1 MTAGKM
7 HGMAS
12 LFRYMFARSTSRA
25 GQTDKVTRSS
35 SRKQNIHCEV
45 ERANEGTPDGEEIVG
60 VLCARNDVDEKQRFA
75 VETKKKGRGYWRTR
89 CLSDGTESRL

>member
-12 LFRYMFARSTSRA
+12 VFRYMFARSTSRA

-35 SRKQNIHCEV
+35 SRKQNVHCEV
-45 ERANEGTPDGEEIVG
+45 ERANEGTPDSV
-60 VLCARNDVDEKQRFA
+60 
-75 VETKKKGRGYWRTR
+75 
-89 CLSDGTESRL
+89 